1 MVVWSD
7 LLLRVFAQ
15 RGLLQAALR
24 DAAASGELR
33 GAPDL
38 IGIQKPES
46 ARGDR
51 SGSGVRMC
59 CRARNDRW

>member
-1 MVVWSD
+1 LVVWSD
-7 LLLRVFAQ
+7 LLLRIFAQ

-24 DAAASGELR
+24 DAAASGVPC

-46 ARGDR
+46 RA
-51 SGSGVRMC
+51 VRP
-59 CRARNDRW
+59 